1 MKTSGHSRLQW
12 SQYQSS
18 AGSGFSKNENRKPLV
33 RHGGPRSVEL
43 WYDVER
49 MRACGSEGRCAGL
62 SAAVCALKK
71 PRSSIACAA
80 GAPALQIRAKLSP
93 EFPCGY
99 VLGFNASSCLSDRL
113 AEVCRASI
121 KCLSRVRSGRLA
133 FAAAAASQRRSPW
146 RPAAVFTP
154 SVTVS
159 GPWEL
164 SRTASLLSRSLL
176 TCELV
181 QCRPSHFEAMP
192 LRNALRCRPKTLQ
205 APCAAPRWPAA
216 GLGAAVGASDGSL
229 RSPPENHYSV
239 YCGGV
244 VHFAIKFTEPG

>member
-1 MKTSGHSRLQW
+1 MRNKKLKASGHSRLQW
-12 SQYQSS
+12 PQYQSS

-33 RHGGPRSVEL
+33 RHGGLRSVEL

-80 GAPALQIRAKLSP
+80 GALALQIRAKLSP

-113 AEVCRASI
+113 ATICRASI

-164 SRTASLLSRSLL
+164 ARNAILLSRSLL

-181 QCRPSHFEAMP
+181 QCRSFP
-192 LRNALRCRPKTLQ
+192 LRSDATQERVALSAQNFAGALRTPKVACCRSRCCRRRLRRV
-205 APCAAPRWPAA
+205 APLP
-216 GLGAAVGASDGSL
+216 S
-229 RSPPENHYSV
+229 
-239 YCGGV
+239 
-244 VHFAIKFTEPG
+244 

>member
-1 MKTSGHSRLQW
+1 MRNKKLKASGHSRLQW

-33 RHGGPRSVEL
+33 RHGGLRSVEL

-80 GAPALQIRAKLSP
+80 GALALQIRAKLSP

-113 AEVCRASI
+113 ATVCRASI

-164 SRTASLLSRSLL
+164 ARNASLLSRSLL

-181 QCRPSHFEAMP
+181 QCRSFP
-192 LRNALRCRPKTLQ
+192 LRSDAAQERVALSAQNFAGALRTPKVACCRS
-205 APCAAPRWPAA
+205 RR
-216 GLGAAVGASDGSL
+216 SL
-229 RSPPENHYSV
+229 RRLRRVAPLPS
-239 YCGGV
+239 
-244 VHFAIKFTEPG
+244 

>member
-1 MKTSGHSRLQW
+1 MRNKKLKASGHSRLQW

-18 AGSGFSKNENRKPLV
+18 AGSGFSKNETRKPLV
-33 RHGGPRSVEL
+33 RHGGLRSVEL

-49 MRACGSEGRCAGL
+49 MRACGSECRCAGF

-71 PRSSIACAA
+71 PRCWIACAA
-80 GAPALQIRAKLSP
+80 GALALPIRAKRSSEL
-93 EFPCGY
+93 PCRY
-99 VLGFNASSCLSDRL
+99 SLGFNAPSWLSDRL
-113 AEVCRASI
+113 ATVCRAPVGRSA
-121 KCLSRVRSGRLA
+121 RVRAGRLA
-133 FAAAAASQRRSPW
+133 FAAAAASQRRSP
-146 RPAAVFTP
+146 RLPAAVFTP

-205 APCAAPRWPAA
+205 APCAPPR
-216 GLGAAVGASDGSL
+216 
-229 RSPPENHYSV
+229 
-239 YCGGV
+239 
-244 VHFAIKFTEPG
+244 